1 MRVGAGRAA
10 EAEVDPAREQPGQD
24 RERLGDLERAV
35 VRQHHAAAADA
46 DPLGDRRD
54 RADQRLGASTREH
67 RPAVVLGHPVT
78 VVPELVGEPREVDR
92 VAERVGAGRALGDRR
107 LVEYGQSHTTDVRK
121 VGPRRSGAPGRSEA
135 VGCGHPVEELA
146 QPALGD
152 REQELELSR
161 GYRAATVARGASASD
176 AGGAA
181 SPGCA

>member
-1 MRVGAGRAA
+1 M
-10 EAEVDPAREQPGQD
+10 
-24 RERLGDLERAV
+24 
-35 VRQHHAAAADA
+35 AAAIGPISASGLA
-46 DPLGDRRD
+46 LG
-54 RADQRLGASTREH
+54 EH
-67 RPAVVLGHPVT
+67 RPAVVLGHPVA
-78 VVPELVGEPREVDR
+78 VVAELVGEPREVDR
-92 VAERVGAGRALGDRR
+92 VAQRVGAGRALGDRR
-107 LVEYGQSHTTDVRK
+107 LVEDGETHTTDVRK